1 MGQSRPLE
9 ILFCLPKMREPMV
22 IRSTFLFS
30 HWNRKGKTDDPAI
43 VSSLAFNSG
52 TKISDSLCPTIL
64 ILPLPTLLS
73 KRANDAIEELEK
85 LVGSLK

>member
-1 MGQSRPLE
+1 
-9 ILFCLPKMREPMV
+9 MV

-30 HWNRKGKTDDPAI
+30 HWNREGKTDDPA
-43 VSSLAFNSG
+43 VVNSLAFNSG

-64 ILPLPTLLS
+64 ILPYPTLLS

-85 LVGSLK
+85 LAGCLK